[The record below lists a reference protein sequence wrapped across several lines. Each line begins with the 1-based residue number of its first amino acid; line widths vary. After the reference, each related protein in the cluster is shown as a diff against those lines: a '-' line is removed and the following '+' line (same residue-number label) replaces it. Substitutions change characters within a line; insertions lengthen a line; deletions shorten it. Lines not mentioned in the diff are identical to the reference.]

1 MPVTTRG
8 GGKER
13 EEFRKGSDST
23 QVHALKEPS
32 AHGVKGSVASRRPE
46 EELDSSLGVNR

>member
-8 GGKER
+8 PP

-32 AHGVKGSVASRRPE
+32 AHGLKGSVVSGRPE
-46 EELDSSLGVNR
+46 EQLGSSLGVSR

>member
-1 MPVTTRG
+1 MPVITRG
-8 GGKER
+8 PP
-13 EEFRKGSDST
+13 EEFKKGSDST

-32 AHGVKGSVASRRPE
+32 AHDLKGSVASSRPE

>member
-8 GGKER
+8 PPEK
-13 EEFRKGSDST
+13 FRKGSDST

-32 AHGVKGSVASRRPE
+32 AHGLKGSVASRRPE
-46 EELDSSLGVNR
+46 EQLGSSLGVNR